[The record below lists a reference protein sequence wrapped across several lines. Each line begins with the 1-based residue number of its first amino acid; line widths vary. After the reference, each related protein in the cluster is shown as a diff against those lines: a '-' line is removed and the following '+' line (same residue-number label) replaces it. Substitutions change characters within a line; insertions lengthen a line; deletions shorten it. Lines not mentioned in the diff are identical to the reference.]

1 VFGPVARKRI
11 GVAVSIL
18 LLTVVT
24 VTFLTGFV
32 AAALDLN
39 RFAYHRYAA
48 YLAIALAAT
57 HVLLHRRSLA
67 GQIRRWVLGHAP
79 TRCPSAIQQAVGPTR
94 LTRRALLSPGVALAA
109 GAGIGGWWA
118 TRGATEGL
126 VEGEDLGQVYHQW
139 SKPTYVGALFKSLHI
154 RPQPPLYK
162 DYPEARVLPLPPVSK
177 PGGLPVE
184 VVLARRRSVR
194 EYAERPVTV
203 AELSQLL
210 QFSAGITDRRDPAL
224 AFRAV
229 PSSGAL
235 FPIEVFPIVCD
246 VVGLAPGVYH
256 YAVERHALELL
267 RTGDFRQ
274 EVFEAGLSQEMLK
287 HASFVLALTGVFARV
302 QWKYIDRSYRYILLE
317 AGHLG
322 ENVYLV
328 ATSLGLAPCGIGAYF
343 DDDINRLLGVDGRDR
358 RQVGVV
364 SPDDPR
370 FASNGVPIQDLCA
383 QPVGASSATRSAAAP
398 KRCESYP
405 V

>member
-1 VFGPVARKRI
+1 VLGLVARKRT

-18 LLTVVT
+18 LLTVVL

-39 RFAYHRYAA
+39 RFAYHKYAA

-79 TRCPSAIQQAVGPTR
+79 TSSPSAMLEVGRPAR
-94 LTRRALLSPGVALAA
+94 LTRRAFLSPGVALAA
-109 GAGIGGWWA
+109 GAAIGAWWS
-118 TRGATEGL
+118 TRGATQAL
-126 VEGEDLGQVYHQW
+126 AEGEDLGQVYHEW
-139 SKPTYVGALFKSLHI
+139 SKPTYVGTLFKSIHI
-154 RPQPPLYK
+154 RPQPPVYK
-162 DYPEARVLPLPPVSK
+162 EYPQARVLPLPPVSNT
-177 PGGLPVE
+177 GGLPVE
-184 VVLARRRSVR
+184 VALARRRSVR

-210 QFSAGITDRRDPAL
+210 QYSAGITDRRDPNL

-235 FPIEVFPIVCD
+235 FPIEVYPIVCD

-256 YAVERHALELL
+256 YAVQSHGLELL
-267 RTGDFRQ
+267 RTGDFRK
-274 EVFEAGLSQEMLK
+274 EVFEAALSQEMLL
-287 HASFVLALTGVFARV
+287 HASFVLVLTGLFARV
-302 QWKYIDRSYRYILLE
+302 QWKYVDRSYRYILLE

-343 DDDINRLLGVDGRDR
+343 DDDINRLLGVDGRDEAT
-358 RQVGVV
+358 VYLM
-364 SPDDPR
+364 
-370 FASNGVPIQDLCA
+370 AI
-383 QPVGASSATRSAAAP
+383 GAR
-398 KRCESYP
+398 
-405 V
+405 